1 MSSSASKLSSENQPA
16 KELAKEQAKEL
27 RETAQPT
34 PMMAQYL
41 AIKDAHQDALLF
53 YRMGDFYEL
62 FFDDAVAAAAALD
75 ITLTHRGKHLGEAIP
90 MCGVPFHASEAY
102 LQRLIKAGFRVAICE
117 QTEDPAE
124 AKKRGSKSVV
134 RREVVRLVTAGT
146 LSEDALLDA
155 RRHNFLA
162 APACVGAADN
172 ESWALAWLDMS
183 TGAFY
188 VTPVSPSGLAAQ
200 LARLAPQEILWPAH
214 LAAHEQANAA
224 RDNLANTS
232 TGTST
237 GTMCSPVA
245 DMGSAAAADALQ
257 ARFGA
262 AVNDGFATLPEG
274 TRRAAQ
280 TACGLLLA
288 YLEAT
293 QFGLEI
299 PLAAPRLEA
308 DDGIMGLDAA
318 TRANLE
324 LTHTM
329 SGQRA
334 GSLLACLDETV
345 SAPGAR
351 LLADRLSA
359 PLTDKAAIEA
369 RHQSI
374 AYLSDAGDLRED
386 MRAALRAVPDM
397 MRALNRLAMQRGGP
411 RDLRA
416 LASGLAAAQNLR
428 ALILRNGAITEADGG
443 QELCAALDALAHDE
457 AAILALRDKLLA
469 AIVEHAPLL
478 ARDGGFVQDGFD
490 DGLDA
495 ARRLRDESRRVI
507 AALQNEYGE
516 ETGIKALKIKHNG
529 VLGYHIDVPAAHGD
543 KLMAAPFEARF
554 IHRQTLANSVRFSTA
569 RLAELAGE
577 ISRAGETAQALEMQI
592 FEQLSDA
599 CLAARAA
606 IEARA
611 QALAQLDVACGLAEL
626 AVTRQWQRPAL
637 FDDCRF
643 IIEGGRHPVV
653 EQALVKQAGRFIAN
667 DCFLDGAVGE
677 EADLKSASAP
687 RLSLLTGP
695 NMAGKSTF
703 LRQNALLAIIAQMG
717 SFVPAARAEIGLVD
731 RVFSRVGAADDLARG
746 RSTFMVEMVETA
758 TILTQASARSLV
770 ILDEIGRG
778 TATFDGLSIA
788 WAAVE
793 YLHDRIGCR
802 CLFATHYHE
811 LTALATR
818 LDGLA
823 NASMKV
829 REHDGDLVFLH
840 EVAAGPA
847 DRSYGIHVAEL
858 AGLPSDVTAR
868 ARHILAQLE
877 ESRHKGQD
885 AELDAL
891 PLFSEAPKKATSQ
904 KSAPNLIS
912 PMSDETRQK
921 AEAVLAALHDTEP
934 DRLSPREA
942 LDRLYHLH
950 ALLAAPPENGGE

>member
-1 MSSSASKLSSENQPA
+1 MSSTTSKISRENEPA
-16 KELAKEQAKEL
+16 NEL
-27 RETAQPT
+27 QPT
-34 PMMAQYL
+34 PMMVQYL
-41 AIKDAHQDALLF
+41 AIKAEHQDALLF

-75 ITLTHRGKHLGEAIP
+75 ITLTHRGKHLGQAIP

-117 QTEDPAE
+117 QTEDPSE
-124 AKKRGSKSVV
+124 AKKRGAKSVV

-155 RRHNFLA
+155 RQHNFLA
-162 APACVGAADN
+162 APSCVGAAEN

-183 TGAFY
+183 TGAFC
-188 VTPVSPSGLAAQ
+188 VTPVSSTGLAAQ
-200 LARLAPQEILWPAH
+200 LARLAPQEILWPEH
-214 LAAHEQANAA
+214 LAVHEKASAA

-232 TGTST
+232 TGT
-237 GTMCSPVA
+237 MCSPVA
-245 DMGSAAAADALQ
+245 DIGSAAAADALH

-262 AVNDGFATLPEG
+262 AINDGFAALPEG

-293 QFGLEI
+293 QYGLEI

-324 LTHTM
+324 LTQTL

-334 GSLLACLDETV
+334 GSLLACLDETM

-359 PLTDKAAIEA
+359 PLTDKATIEA

-416 LASGLAAAQNLR
+416 LATGLAAAQNLR
-428 ALILRNGAITEADGG
+428 ALMLRNGATMTADGG
-443 QELCAALDALAHDE
+443 QELCAALDALARDE
-457 AAILALRDKLLA
+457 AAMVDLRDQLLA

-478 ARDGGFVQDGFD
+478 ARDGGFVQDAFD

-543 KLMAAPFEARF
+543 KLMAAPFDARF

-577 ISRAGETAQALEMQI
+577 ISRAGETAQAVEMQI
-592 FEQLSDA
+592 FEQLSAA
-599 CLAARAA
+599 CLAARGA

-611 QALAQLDVACGLAEL
+611 QALAQLDVACGLAEV
-626 AVTRQWQRPAL
+626 AVTRQWQRPDL

-667 DCFLDGAVGE
+667 DCFLDGPVDGRADKGGE
-677 EADLKSASAP
+677 TAP

-758 TILTQASARSLV
+758 MILTQASARSLV

-877 ESRHKGQD
+877 ESRHHGQD

-891 PLFSEAPKKATSQ
+891 PLFSDTLKQAASH
-904 KSAPNLIS
+904 KSPPNLIS
-912 PMSDETRQK
+912 PMSDEARQK
-921 AEAVLAALHDTEP
+921 AEAVLAALHETEP

-950 ALLAAPPENGGE
+950 ALLAARSENGE